1 MVRRLLRAPNKTR
14 HVKPVAAFRRLVG
27 TVSLGALTL
36 VLLGLLLL
44 TGRAEAAGPVQV
56 RLFGYDESQGL
67 VVLYANGPLTP
78 RAFHLSGPE
87 RWVIDLPNT
96 RYNDLTNTLGGIK
109 GTPIRRIRAAQFKG
123 GMLRIVFDLDRY
135 AEFPQEVTNPGP
147 GNYRLAFRVGSGGT
161 KQAHPTPAPTILR
174 PTPTPA
180 VVRPAPKPTFPPLV
194 LRPTPRA
201 TRAPVSAPRPQPHEE
216 PTGPAGLSLH
226 RMGGG
231 WQLTITTQTAFSY
244 VVSQRNRPDRLQFD
258 IQGAG
263 SELPKDSLYVDNG
276 LIARVRVVP
285 LNQKTHRVIVEF
297 DQPIKYSLRQQTNQ
311 RTLVLSLGGAPEPPP
326 PQNQQAAEPPRR
338 APNERRVTI
347 DAGHGGID
355 PGTIG
360 AVGTLEK
367 DVTLQ
372 MALRLRKLMQ
382 DSGMEVEMTRTKDM
396 QILLR
401 PRVEVGDAFDS
412 DVFISIHAN
421 HIGDPS
427 VAGIETYYFTPRS
440 LPLARSVHRK
450 LVAQLKRPDR
460 GIRRNNFVVVKYN
473 KMPAVLVEVG
483 YLSNPTEER
492 LLNNAQ
498 YQQRAAEAI
507 LAGVQ
512 EYFRTRSLR
521 Q

>member
-1 MVRRLLRAPNKTR
+1 MVLR
-14 HVKPVAAFRRLVG
+14 
-27 TVSLGALTL
+27 
-36 VLLGLLLL
+36 LLL
-44 TGRAEAAGPVQV
+44 TALMALFLLMGRAEAAGPTQI
-56 RLFGYDESQGL
+56 RLFGYDEAQGL
-67 VVLYANGPLTP
+67 VVLYGNGPMTP
-78 RAFHLSGPE
+78 RSFHLSSPE
-87 RWVIDLPNT
+87 RLVVDIPNA
-96 RYNDLTNTLGGIK
+96 RYTDGTTSLKGIP
-109 GTPIRRIRAAQFKG
+109 GTPIKRIRAAQFKG
-123 GMLRIVFDLDRY
+123 GVLRIVFDLERKTEY
-135 AEFPQEVTNPGP
+135 APELTNPGP
-147 GNYRLAFRVGSGGT
+147 GNYRLAFRVAAGT
-161 KQAHPTPAPTILR
+161 PDAAPETVRPTPAPLVVVRATPKPRPR
-174 PTPTPA
+174 PTA
-180 VVRPAPKPTFPPLV
+180 RPVPQS
-194 LRPTPRA
+194 
-201 TRAPVSAPRPQPHEE
+201 TRAPVAFARPRAHEE
-216 PTGPAGLSLH
+216 PSGPAGLSLH
-226 RMGGG
+226 RVGGG

-244 VVSQRNRPDRLQFD
+244 AVGRGNRGDRLQFD
-258 IQGAG
+258 LQGAG

-276 LIARVRVVP
+276 LIARVRIVP
-285 LNQKTHRVIVEF
+285 VNQKTHRVIVEF
-297 DQPIKYSLRQQTNQ
+297 DQPIKYSLRQLGNQ
-311 RTLVLSLGGAPEPPP
+311 KTLVLSLGGAPVPLVQPPLAQQPPKQEEEPA
-326 PQNQQAAEPPRR
+326 QSSRKNA
-338 APNERRVTI
+338 NERRVTI
-347 DAGHGGID
+347 DAGHGGHD

-360 AVGTLEK
+360 YEGTLEK

-382 DSGMEVEMTRTKDM
+382 DSGMQVEMTRTKDM
-396 QILLR
+396 QIHLR

-421 HIGDPS
+421 HVGDPR
-427 VAGIETYYFTPRS
+427 VTGIETYYFTPKS

-450 LVAQLKRPDR
+450 LVNQLKRPDR